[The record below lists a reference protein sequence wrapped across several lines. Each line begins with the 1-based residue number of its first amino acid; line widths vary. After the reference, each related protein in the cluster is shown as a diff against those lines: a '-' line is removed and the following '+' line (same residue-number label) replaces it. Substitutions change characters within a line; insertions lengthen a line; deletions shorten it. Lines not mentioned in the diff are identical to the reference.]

1 MSNDTTTPDGY
12 RQDAQGRLIP
22 ESQIRPIDAARDELV
37 HDLVRRALP
46 LREHLIDYRAQ
57 AFADIAAFVE
67 LSAEQYGAKLGGS
80 KGNVTLLSFD
90 GRYKVQRAIA
100 EAVIFD
106 ERLQAAKALIDE
118 CLREWT
124 EGARSEIALLVQD
137 AFRVDGS
144 GNIRTGS
151 VLGLRRLNIDDER
164 WQTAMQAIGEAV
176 QVVGSKSY
184 LRLYERDVNGH
195 YQPISLDIAS
205 VDAAGARS

>member
-1 MSNDTTTPDGY
+1 MDNTIPAGYWRDGE
-12 RQDAQGRLIP
+12 GRLIP
-22 ESQIRPIDAARDELV
+22 ENMVKPIDKARD
-37 HDLVRRALP
+37 DLVRELVGKAKVASAILA
-46 LREHLIDYRAQ
+46 DFKTK
-57 AFADIAAFVE
+57 AFGDIGAFVE
-67 LSAEQYGAKLGGS
+67 MSGEQYGVKLGGV

-106 ERLQAAKALIDE
+106 ERLQAAKSLIDE